1 MQAVMYVISNAVR
14 ILLMALQLLM
24 LVRAIMS
31 WIMPDED
38 NALFNFVYM
47 TTEPVIVPVWFLLD
61 RFEFI
66 RRLPIDISFL
76 VTYILLSVVQSL
88 L

>member
-1 MQAVMYVISNAVR
+1 MYVISNAVR

-47 TTEPVIVPVWFLLD
+47 TTEPVIVPVRFLLD